1 MDQIKL
7 TSGKLLNVYGNLNQ
21 AGYATSLVKEYS
33 RQDIKARK
41 LRIKEW
47 DYYYIGNQDYGIAL
61 TIDDN
66 SYMGLGSV
74 SVLDFKNDFW
84 NTKSVMTFMPR
95 GKTNMP
101 EYITLVRDKI
111 QEWRDDVDV
120 ESVTTRNARSLFKI

>member
-84 NTKSVMTFMPR
+84 NTAQGTVAK
-95 GKTNMP
+95 
-101 EYITLVRDKI
+101 RDTPWGVVTADTPKKNFVFSLHIPKI
-111 QEWRDDVDV
+111 FCNFVV
-120 ESVTTRNARSLFKI
+120 